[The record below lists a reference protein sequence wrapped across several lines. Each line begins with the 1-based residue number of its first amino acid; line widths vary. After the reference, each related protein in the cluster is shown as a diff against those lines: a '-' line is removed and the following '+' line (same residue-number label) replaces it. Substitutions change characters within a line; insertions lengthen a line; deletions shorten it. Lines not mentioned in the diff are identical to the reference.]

1 MPNSVFLLQGGKVD
15 WDQKNEGIF
24 ACLRGNALFDSGAFA
39 NFVYR
44 WFVDLLI
51 KCMDIYVVEIDE
63 SVQFG
68 GYQVAKLH
76 EAIVLKISFRNP
88 ITGET
93 TEREHV
99 FRIIE
104 EKKKPKIGPPI
115 VIGLPTICSYY
126 LDFFADLLRQQHK
139 IMRNGLPL
147 AISLEEELQRLHLKA
162 VPKKILRR
170 EPVMMLIG
178 EELQEDDD
186 EESWGQLNEEEQTK
200 IEVEVIDMLTAKQDE
215 IWEEVVMEA
224 AGAELTRESYSQNIR
239 SFVSIQTKAR
249 ASKHRKRSKGWSLHS
264 RHNRPEKPKKLRKVK
279 SEQEHKEAP
288 QASNYHKESTYGTSG
303 DISRHTST
311 LDQEVDEQVE
321 ASFTTKVDSSGK
333 LLVFERIRNC
343 DWTADHPVTSNKSAH
358 FDAVRED
365 YEDRNLSR
373 KLRRKLKIPYNHA
386 SEPTYEGPYQGTIL
400 DVDMDGDQLLS
411 FWEQDRQNKY
421 WDIYLDKLSETGRQM
436 TGFSKMARTKL
447 DTSNKDDDEYD
458 DYIRRLKSG
467 EEALDPFTLMYMEQQ
482 KYGGLTIAQYIQWQE
497 DQHLNHFNK
506 IAYPVFLDFDANKY
520 MEDTIQ
526 PWTHTLGESPEERDS
541 YIPDGNTG
549 IYNWLAT
556 TREEALDKYEKDA
569 RKNTTPEAWAEMGD
583 IIMSDRCK
591 RVFCPEEWT
600 GMKNVEPIKLQ
611 FTDEW
616 EEIKNKGMRPKG
628 SKAFVNQHMREAY
641 EKEFQRMKKYMYRDS
656 KSSTSSRM
664 LVADKATPPY
674 VRICGDYRDVNKYIK
689 IPQHYIPNIRHE
701 IEKARGFKYYG
712 NIDLANGYH
721 NLPIDEEASEAL
733 ALHTEFGLVEPKF
746 CPEGVRSAPQ
756 EFQKM
761 MKYVFKDM
769 IDNNRAIV
777 IWDNILVLA
786 NTLPELKER
795 FNEIIDV
802 CEHHNIILKMAKTE
816 IGFSEASFF
825 GYTVDATSVKL
836 SQDRKDGIKA
846 LQFFKNKKGAQS
858 FLGSCNFFK
867 DFVPNYAMYAEKLQ
881 DMTKNDFSWDRST
894 WTIDYEREFEVLK
907 EQIQGAMTLTY
918 PDYNKLWI
926 MRTDCSK
933 HALGIVL
940 FQVGED
946 GKYEPIAFHSQ
957 KLSEQAQN
965 WAAVKLEAYAVYYGV
980 RKLAYY
986 LQGQPFVIEV
996 DHANLVTMQN
1006 SEQAIIQR
1014 WRSYLENFN
1023 FRIKHIAGKQNL
1035 MADFQS
1041 RMYNHFPFID
1051 EDDDTGLKQDVDIDD
1066 EYTQAHSQRCYRMDN
1081 LSSDLTQH
1089 RDTTS
1094 RNIFDLDEP
1103 PPKRM
1108 LQIHI
1113 RDPTTTHI
1121 VECYSTESM
1130 NTAFSLHD
1138 PIGLYSY
1145 TYNDFLIDGRDP
1157 ISLFQSYGDQIT
1169 IDAVSHSFQVSTRAK
1184 SKTIVP
1190 EQLQP
1195 VAPSRNAP
1203 ETAYLE
1209 VECKFRMTTAL
1220 QQRLDRDKVEHTTK
1234 TFTDIYFD
1242 TSDHTYTTRDVWIR
1256 QRGDK
1261 FELKY
1266 PAPSGHS
1273 GGIRSYL
1280 ELTTDADILSF
1291 LKLVDHEHLPL
1302 TAVLRKHNFTAFSSI
1317 TTTRTSYKMSLP
1329 VTKRKGSHEFKLDI
1343 DSAVLECN
1351 GATSSYD
1358 VAELELVTTTPAFS
1372 PVKAIHDIMDQL
1384 KIDKSCL
1391 EQSLN
1396 GKLVEALL
1404 RHDRPHY
1411 DALAKHGIVEAVP
1424 PNFSANGGKGQSE
1437 QQNTARIEVLEEFAD
1452 INDADFGEDLAEHIR
1467 QTQAKVK
1474 AAMEELH
1481 GSRQLHY
1488 GADRMYK
1495 DACLRFPGHRI
1506 PQVYFKDYV
1515 AKCAGCQKS
1524 RLQKDK
1530 LFLEQVRTLKANA
1543 KPRSAVC
1550 IDRVTITP
1558 ESANGF
1564 KTAIV
1569 IADLFT
1575 RLVRVYPVKEYDSAS
1590 VADCLKDWIIT
1601 YGAYDVVQS
1610 DPGSDILGGA
1620 VDAINHRWKMG
1631 RKVSLVDR
1639 HESNGNERLIQ
1650 EILRHLRTLV
1660 DDDRAKHLWDTSDY
1674 IGFVTF
1680 CINNQVNR
1688 ETGLAPFIATFGDR
1702 DEAFFSLPEVDQY
1715 APSSAKEYVKKLN
1728 KSLELVR
1735 KLNSEYQMKIH
1746 EERIAKTPAETHNQF
1761 REGDLVWFRRKE
1773 RIDKDGKLYSRNK
1786 GPYKVI
1792 SMRRNDVK
1800 CEHIVNKQI
1809 KVFHVSDVMPVN
1821 LDTPFEELYEV
1832 AKRDSNEYEV
1842 LKVINF
1848 KGDPMKRGDE
1858 LQFLM
1863 LFEGDVEPVWQKW
1876 SPDLMK
1882 NDKIQEFCEEHIC
1895 LEVLLM
1901 TAAEAHKLVG
1911 KLRLEQISS
1920 CGITT
1925 GDVVYVDLKTW
1936 SMFDGGAWYES
1947 LELPQAYEKQ
1957 YVVKGTYTKAKN
1969 GDKGRQIG
1977 IKFDVFNETQDQNLS
1992 FVKWYGSCKEL
2003 TSDMILVDED
2013 FILKYPQVVQG
2024 KSNVRGKK
2032 KVMEVLEGKKN
2043 FKVGSSVMRKRS
2055 LKNSKDE
2062 YEEFAYYG
2070 PLVVDKQE
2078 GRVVSYHL
2086 KDSHR
2091 HTGSV
2096 IDTELIEITK
2106 ENENFFSR
2114 RQLSFDCKLNLCIKG
2129 YEGDPLKKKEMIFVV
2144 RFESDSKDEFMT
2156 YNFDLTEQEEF
2167 KKFCQSK
2174 NALWFIVRDEKES
2187 LAWQK
2192 NLDRNEIKRFDIGD
2206 DIYMD
2211 ARALGNSSWY
2221 QGTNLPDY
2229 QIKLYI
2235 IKGKVKK
2242 FLDSKK
2248 KIQIQFDIYS
2258 DISTFGGYKIWIY
2271 AYSNT
2276 DIEKLEDC
2284 VIINQNNVSQYKGV
2298 L

>member
-1 MPNSVFLLQGGKVD
+1 MQGGIEI
-15 WDQKNEGIF
+15 WNQILEGIF
-24 ACLRGNALFDSGAFA
+24 SCLRGFALFDSGAERA
-39 NFVYR
+39 NYVYR
-44 WFVDLLI
+44 WFVNMLIEIMDLLI
-51 KCMDIYVVEIDE
+51 IDIEE
-63 SVQFG
+63 LVQFG
-68 GYQVAKLH
+68 GYQTSDIK
-76 EAIVLKISFRNP
+76 EAVILKVSFRNP
-88 ITGET
+88 SSGEVV
-93 TEREHV
+93 EGEHV

-104 EKKKPKIGPPI
+104 ESKKPKYGPPM

-126 LDFFADLLRQQHK
+126 LGFFVELLRSQHM
-139 IMRNGLPL
+139 IMRKGMPL
-147 AISLEEELQRLHLKA
+147 QISLEEEIKQLRLRA
-162 VPKKILRR
+162 VPRKLLKR
-170 EPVMMLIG
+170 EPVMLSIRETTEDQAE
-178 EELQEDDD
+178 EEL
-186 EESWGQLNEEEQTK
+186 WNQLSEEEQV
-200 IEVEVIDMLTAKQDE
+200 EVELETIEALTEEHEGAWQDAVN
-215 IWEEVVMEA
+215 EE
-224 AGAELTRESYSQNIR
+224 AGAAVTREIYGQHIR
-239 SFVSIQTKAR
+239 YLASVKTKASSSRHKKR
-249 ASKHRKRSKGWSLHS
+249 ARNYSIYN
-264 RHNRPEKPKKLRKVK
+264 RHNRPRKT
-279 SEQEHKEAP
+279 SNRHK
-288 QASNYHKESTYGTSG
+288 N
-303 DISRHTST
+303 
-311 LDQEVDEQVE
+311 
-321 ASFTTKVDSSGK
+321 
-333 LLVFERIRNC
+333 RIRNKQTGSEAAVDGNTSTMYGSSGDTAQHESGMERQDNTDQPVASYRTISECYKRLVYQRVREC
-343 DWTADHPVTSNKSAH
+343 DWESSDCETENTMPFAH
-358 FDAVRED
+358 VREGS
-365 YEDRNLSR
+365 EDRYLSR
-373 KLRRKLKIPYNHA
+373 RMRRKLKIPYDHIK
-386 SEPTYEGPYQGTIL
+386 EREDEGPYKGTIL
-400 DVDMDGDQLLS
+400 DVDMTSEQLLE

-421 WDIYLDKLSETGRQM
+421 WDIYLDKLEEAGRQM
-436 TGFSKMARTKL
+436 TGFSKLDRLKR
-447 DTSNKDDDEYD
+447 DTSTEDDDEYD
-458 DYIRRLKSG
+458 EYIRKIRDG
-467 EEALDPFTLMYMEQQ
+467 EESLHPFTSMYMEQQ

-497 DQHLNHFNK
+497 EQQLDHFNK
-506 IAYPVFLDFDANKY
+506 IAYPVFLNFDALKY

-549 IYNWLAT
+549 IYNWLST
-556 TREEALDKYEKDA
+556 TREEALDKYYNDA
-569 RKNTTPEAWAEMGD
+569 KKNTTPEAWELMSD
-583 IIMSDRCK
+583 ILLSDRCK

-600 GMKNVEPIKLQ
+600 GMKGIEPIKLQ

-616 EEIKNKGMRPKG
+616 EAVKNKGMRPKG
-628 SKAFVNQHMREAY
+628 SHAFVNQHMREAY
-641 EKEFQRMKKYMYRDS
+641 EKEFNRMKKYMYQTS
-656 KSSTSSRM
+656 ESSTASRM

-721 NLPIDEEASEAL
+721 NLPINKEASEAL
-733 ALHTEFGLVEPKF
+733 ALHTEFGLIEPKF

-756 EFQKM
+756 EFQRV
-761 MKYVFKDM
+761 MKHVFSDM
-769 IDNNRAIV
+769 IEGNRAIV

-786 NTLPELKER
+786 NTLPELKDR

-802 CEHHNIILKMAKTE
+802 CERHNIILKMAKTE
-816 IGFSEASFF
+816 IGFSEATFF
-825 GYTVDATSVKL
+825 GYTVDEKSVKL

-846 LQFFKNKKGAQS
+846 LKFFKNKKGAQS

-867 DFVPNYAMYAEKLQ
+867 DFVPNYAKYAEKLQ
-881 DMTKNDFSWDRST
+881 DMTKNDFNWDRST
-894 WTIDYEREFEVLK
+894 WTVDYEGEFERLK

-933 HALGIVL
+933 HALGVVL

-957 KLSEQAQN
+957 KLSDQAQN

-980 RKLAYY
+980 KKLAYY

-1041 RMYNHFPFID
+1041 RMYVHQSP
-1051 EDDDTGLKQDVDIDD
+1051 DTCDPTDKYI
-1066 EYTQAHSQRCYRMDN
+1066 EAYNQRCYRMSTLPSEDFYKI
-1081 LSSDLTQH
+1081 H
-1089 RDTTS
+1089 KTTS
-1094 RNIFDLDEP
+1094 SMNIFDLEEP
-1103 PPKRM
+1103 PPQQM
-1108 LQIHI
+1108 LQVHI
-1113 RDPTTTHI
+1113 RDPFTTDI
-1121 VECYSTESM
+1121 VECYSTQSM
-1130 NTAFSLHD
+1130 NTVFSMHD
-1138 PIGLYSY
+1138 PIGVYSY
-1145 TYNDFLIDGRDP
+1145 TYNGFLIDGRDP
-1157 ISLFQSYGDQIT
+1157 ISLFQGYSDQVT
-1169 IDAVSHSFQVSTRAK
+1169 IDAVSQSFNVSTRAK
-1184 SKTIVP
+1184 AKNHAP
-1190 EQLQP
+1190 EQHEP
-1195 VAPSRNAP
+1195 VLPSKNTP
-1203 ETAYLE
+1203 EAAHLE
-1209 VECKFRMTTAL
+1209 VECKFRMTPTL
-1220 QQRLDRDKVEHTTK
+1220 QQHLTSTKVPCTTK
-1234 TFTDIYFD
+1234 TFTDVYFD
-1242 TSDHTYTTRDVWIR
+1242 TTDHAYTTKDIWIR

-1273 GGIRSYL
+1273 GGVRSYL
-1280 ELTTDADILSF
+1280 ELTSDRDILNY
-1291 LKLVDHEHLPL
+1291 LHLVDHEHLPL
-1302 TAVLRKHNFTAFSSI
+1302 LAVLRKHNFIAFSSI
-1317 TTTRTSYKMSLP
+1317 TTTRTTYQMSLP
-1329 VTKRKGSHEFKLDI
+1329 VTKRKGLHHFKLDI

-1351 GATSSYD
+1351 GATSTYD
-1358 VAELELVTTTPAFS
+1358 VAELELVTTVPLFS

-1391 EQSLN
+1391 DQSLN

-1404 RHDRPHY
+1404 RHDRQHY
-1411 DALAKHGIVEAVP
+1411 NQLAHHGIVQAVP
-1424 PNFSANGGKGQSE
+1424 TTISADGGGKGQSE
-1437 QQNTARIEVLEEFAD
+1437 RHSTAHEEGVKEFVD
-1452 INDADFGEDLAEHIR
+1452 IQDADFGEDLAETIR

-1506 PQVYFKDYV
+1506 PQVYFRDYV

-1543 KPRSAVC
+1543 RPRSAVC

-1558 ESANGF
+1558 ESANGY

-1620 VDAINHRWKMG
+1620 VDAINHRWKMT

-1660 DDDRAKHLWDTSDY
+1660 DDDRAKHLWDTPDY

-1715 APSSAKEYVKKLN
+1715 ATSSAREYVRNLN

-1735 KLNSEYQMKIH
+1735 QLNSEYQKKIH

-1761 REGDLVWFRRKE
+1761 REGDLIWFRRKE
-1773 RIDKDGKLYSRNK
+1773 RIDKDGKLFSRNK
-1786 GPYKVI
+1786 GPYRVI

-1809 KVFHVSDVMPVN
+1809 KTFHVSDVMPVN
-1821 LDTPFEELYEV
+1821 LDTPIEELYEV

-1842 LKVINF
+1842 LKIINF

-1863 LFEGDVEPVWQKW
+1863 LFEGDIEPVWQKW
-1876 SPDLMK
+1876 SQDLMK
-1882 NDKIQEFCEEHIC
+1882 NDKIQEFCKEHIC

-1901 TAAEAHKLVG
+1901 SAAEAQKLVS
-1911 KLRLEQISS
+1911 KLRLEKILSGGIS
-1920 CGITT
+1920 T
-1925 GDVVYVDLKTW
+1925 GDTVYVDLKTW
-1936 SMFDGGAWYES
+1936 SMSDGGVWYDS
-1947 LELPQAYEKQ
+1947 LDLPQAYEKQ
-1957 YVVKGTYTKAKN
+1957 YVVQGKYTRAKN
-1969 GDKGRQIG
+1969 ADKGRQIG
-1977 IKFDVFNETQDQNLS
+1977 IHFEIFGESQDQNMS
-1992 FVKWYGSCKEL
+1992 FIRWYGSCKEL
-2003 TSDMILVDED
+2003 TSNMTLVDEE
-2013 FILKYPQVVQG
+2013 FASRYPQVLGSRKQKAK
-2024 KSNVRGKK
+2024 KSTSGEPDSKK
-2032 KVMEVLEGKKN
+2032 K
-2043 FKVGSSVMRKRS
+2043 FKVGSVVFKKRTI
-2055 LKNSKDE
+2055 KGDIGDDVD
-2062 YEEFAYYG
+2062 FAYFG
-2070 PLVVDKQE
+2070 PLVIDQLD
-2078 GRVVSYHL
+2078 GQMVSYHHI
-2086 KDSHR
+2086 DSHR
-2091 HTGSV
+2091 HKGTV
-2096 IDTELIEITK
+2096 TESELMEVTK
-2106 ENENFFSR
+2106 ESEKIFQR
-2114 RQLSFDCKLNLCIKG
+2114 RQLPFGWKLDFTIKG
-2129 YEGDPLKKKEMIFVV
+2129 YEGDPLKRSEMIFVV
-2144 RFESDSKDEFMT
+2144 RFGSDTADEFMS
-2156 YNFDLTEQEEF
+2156 YNFDLTEREQF
-2167 KKFCQSK
+2167 KKFSEGK
-2174 NALWFIVRDEKES
+2174 NTIWFVLKDETEALK
-2187 LAWQK
+2187 WQK
-2192 NLDRNEIKRFDIGD
+2192 VLDSQQINTYEIGSEV
-2206 DIYMD
+2206 YMD
-2211 ARALGNSSWY
+2211 VRAMGSNSWY
-2221 QGTNLPDY
+2221 QNTSLPNY
-2229 QIKLYI
+2229 QTILYV

-2242 FLDSKK
+2242 FLDNKK
-2248 KIQIQFDIYS
+2248 KIQIQFDVYS
-2258 DISTFGGYKIWIY
+2258 DISAFGGYKMWIY
-2271 AYSNT
+2271 SHSHS
-2276 DIEKLEDC
+2276 DIEKLDLSEY
-2284 VIINQNNVSQYKGV
+2284 VIIDRSNINQFKGI